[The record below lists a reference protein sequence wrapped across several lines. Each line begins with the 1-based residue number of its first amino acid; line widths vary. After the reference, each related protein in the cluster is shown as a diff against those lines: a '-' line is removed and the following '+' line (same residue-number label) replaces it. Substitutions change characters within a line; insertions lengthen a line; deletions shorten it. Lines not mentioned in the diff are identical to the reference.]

1 MGNQELLD
9 YFGEYAA
16 TKAPHA
22 YGPSG
27 HRGMSVLIFESSAVS
42 YMEAEHLHRHF
53 VNQGKDRN
61 AWQLNNKVRF
71 VPAGKRLLFGF
82 LASKEDM
89 EEFNKH
95 CHGTVS
101 YKITAFYSVYAFFS
115 GKQHDLVDFSLNS
128 LCLELLLLSI
138 LLFSFPFYILFNLST
153 LSGIFMVAGT

>member
-16 TKAPHA
+16 TKARHA

-42 YMEAEHLHRHF
+42 YVEAERLHRHF

-71 VPAGKRLLFGF
+71 VPGGKRLLFGF

-101 YKITAFYSVYAFFS
+101 YKITAFYSVYAFFC

>member
-16 TKAPHA
+16 TKARHA

-101 YKITAFYSVYAFFS
+101 YKITAFYSVYAFFF
-115 GKQHDLVDFSLNS
+115 LVNNM
-128 LCLELLLLSI
+128 I
-138 LLFSFPFYILFNLST
+138 
-153 LSGIFMVAGT
+153 

>member
-16 TKAPHA
+16 TKARHA

-27 HRGMSVLIFESSAVS
+27 HRGMSVLIFENSAVG
-42 YMEAEHLHRHF
+42 YMEAERLHRHF

>member
-9 YFGEYAA
+9 YLGEYAA
-16 TKAPHA
+16 TKARHA

-101 YKITAFYSVYAFFS
+101 YKITAFYSEYAFFLF

-138 LLFSFPFYILFNLST
+138 LLFSFPFYILFNL
-153 LSGIFMVAGT
+153 